1 MIIQQVEVSAPP
13 VGAFVLDTVQKRSF
27 QIDRRSKNATTGKI
41 LLYEK
46 DDTPKG
52 IAHNVENC
60 WLPAPG
66 DRVKVFE
73 YRPYLAI
80 ETYSELQ
87 TAKGKQPTL
96 YKKTM
101 ASIEELIKNPFLYLP
116 DPELKRSERW
126 GWVNAL
132 VVLRVDDDRLYLTCP
147 EFGLDR
153 KFYKPTRNDPKF
165 FGYDI
170 PLSHCELVETGWSDL
185 LEFNPDH
192 DDELLR
198 FEFEERSRSLE
209 SADSGAIEVQEQTD
223 LSF

>member
-1 MIIQQVEVSAPP
+1 MTTQQLEVSSPSP

-80 ETYSELQ
+80 ESYGELQ
-87 TAKGKQPTL
+87 TAKGKTANAVQ
-96 YKKTM
+96 
-101 ASIEELIKNPFLYLP
+101 KNNGF
-116 DPELKRSERW
+116 DR
-126 GWVNAL
+126 G
-132 VVLRVDDDRLYLTCP
+132 VDQ
-147 EFGLDR
+147 ES
-153 KFYKPTRNDPKF
+153 F
-165 FGYDI
+165 FV
-170 PLSHCELVETGWSDL
+170 P
-185 LEFNPDH
+185 
-192 DDELLR
+192 
-198 FEFEERSRSLE
+198 
-209 SADSGAIEVQEQTD
+209 A
-223 LSF
+223 